1 MKKILTM
8 IALVGVSLPSVG
20 FAKCEPNEL
29 EQLLRKEPYTLAFNE
44 FQVAAGFAYGAWV
57 TKYDELILS
66 KDKEERSTFLN
77 LGKQYMSDAMKSIE
91 DLYGVAARLPSNAYC
106 RNEMMSYIKKS
117 GEDMVKFHNDMVAE
131 FVQ

>member
-8 IALVGVSLPSVG
+8 LALAGAVLPSVG
-20 FAKCEPNEL
+20 FAKCDPVEL

-44 FQVAAGFAYGAWV
+44 FQVSAGFAYGAWV

-66 KDKEERSTFLN
+66 SDQKERSTFLN

-91 DLYGVAARLPSNAYC
+91 DLYGVAASLPRDAYC
-106 RNEMMSYIKKS
+106 RKEMMSYIKQS
-117 GEDMVKFHNDMVAE
+117 GEDMVQFHNQMVAE
-131 FVQ
+131 FVK